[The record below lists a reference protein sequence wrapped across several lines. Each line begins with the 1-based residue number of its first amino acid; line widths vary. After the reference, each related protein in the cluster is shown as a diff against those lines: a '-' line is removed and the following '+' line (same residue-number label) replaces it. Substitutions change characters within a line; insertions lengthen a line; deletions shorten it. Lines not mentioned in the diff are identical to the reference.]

1 MQELDKRVTKLE
13 YMIGTHESHLESL
26 QLSTKELRATL
37 TAIESTLMQIKW
49 IATGALLAVIF
60 NSAGLGQGIWKLL
73 V

>member
-1 MQELDKRVTKLE
+1 MQELDKRITKLE
-13 YMIGTHESHLESL
+13 YVVGTHESHLENL
-26 QLSTKELRATL
+26 QLSTKELRDTL

-60 NSAGLGQGIWKLL
+60 NSSGLGQGLWKLL